1 MVHHESR
8 SAEDGGC
15 AILSSVRHVAIGV
28 LATVLTGGAI
38 ASDRAA
44 RVDPPYDEDRVVE
57 DLADHEFNLSDETDV
72 TLPVVRCAE
81 PIAHDHGPG
90 PLGGVAVVLGLHHLG
105 VEGREVMPLSANP
118 TSDLVAHTSGTKIL
132 PLAAELEWQHRIARV
147 AGRQDFGVNLYADE
161 SIPFS
166 AARAVVRST
175 ESFQRLVVREGETSR
190 LRQLPLNRS
199 PHHWRK
205 ACARQLVVEEHRV
218 IDDDGVE
225 LLSLDGRTD
234 MSALAAAVPID
245 WGVGLRVKGDVPLR
259 VIVAILAVFEPSCA
273 GGSHPIYVEMRSA
286 EEIRS
291 DPRVAS
297 TGRACTESVPVFG
310 RH

>member
-38 ASDRAA
+38 ASDRVA
-44 RVDPPYDEDRVVE
+44 RVDPPYDEDRVLA
-57 DLADHEFNLSDETDV
+57 DLAEHEFNLSDETDV

-81 PIAHDHGPG
+81 PMTNDDAPG
-90 PLGGVAVVLGLHHLG
+90 PLGGVAVVLGRHHLG

-147 AGRQDFGVNLYADE
+147 AGRDGTTVNLYADE
-161 SIPFS
+161 SMPFA
-166 AARAVVRST
+166 AARAVVQST
-175 ESFQRLVVREGETSR
+175 EPLQSLVVREVETSR
-190 LRQLPLNRS
+190 LRRLPLQQS
-199 PHHWRK
+199 PYHSRNT
-205 ACARQLVVEEHRV
+205 CIRELVVDEHRV
-218 IDDDGVE
+218 VDDDGVE
-225 LLSLDGRTD
+225 LLSLDGRPD
-234 MSALAAAVPID
+234 MRALVAAVPP
-245 WGVGLRVKGDVPLR
+245 VGWDVGIRVTGDVPLR
-259 VIVAILAVFEPSCA
+259 VIAAILAGFEPTCS
-273 GGSHPIYVEMRSA
+273 GGSHQVYLEMRSA
-286 EEIRS
+286 DEIRS
-291 DPRVAS
+291 DPRVAT
-297 TGRACTESVPVFG
+297 TGRACTESVFG